1 MARKPQVRY
10 FDSRKAYYTQHRGRQ
25 HKLAEGPEDSPHGP
39 TYLAALAAFRSLLE
53 MDGAPTAGAENTART
68 VMELYLQAMEGR
80 RKPRTYAIQ
89 VAACKLFCQ
98 HYGEVRCSQLKP
110 WHAEQIISI
119 MRQPRPTPQ
128 RPPSQRPAPRRV
140 LSWGDTQAY
149 LFLTHISAAMNW
161 AVRQELIPR
170 NPFGAVE
177 MPRRH
182 SMARQRLVSP
192 EEHERILA
200 DLSGSRRQ
208 ALRRVII
215 ALQGT
220 GARPSEIT
228 QARVSD
234 FHPDL
239 KAIVYYRDDVRAAEE
254 RGHKGSARKDR
265 VIYLTGETLEM
276 VRQRAAT
283 AKPRDLLFPNSRGT
297 AYTGPGLD
305 GCFEGLRDR
314 LGLVDYVP
322 YSYRHTFAT
331 NWLLAGRSAEVLAQ
345 LLGNSPETLR
355 KHYAHLYA
363 RHDAMRA
370 QLEGFMQEAGAKS
383 GSAKNAPP
391 ASEADSERAEAG

>member
-1 MARKPQVRY
+1 MPRKPQVRY
-10 FDSRKAYYTQHRGRQ
+10 FESRKAYYTQYKGKQ
-25 HKLAEGPEDSPHGP
+25 HKLADGPDDSPQGP
-39 TYLAALAAFRSLLE
+39 TYLAALTAFRSLLE
-53 MDGAPTAGAENTART
+53 MDGAPTAGPENTARV

-80 RKPRTYAIQ
+80 RKPRTLALQ

-110 WHAEQIISI
+110 WHTDQIIAI
-119 MRQPRPTPQ
+119 MRLPRPTPQ
-128 RPPSQRPAPRRV
+128 RV
-140 LSWGDTQAY
+140 LTWGDTQAY
-149 LFLTHISAAMNW
+149 LFLVHISAAMNW

-192 EEHERILA
+192 EEHERVLT
-200 DLSGSRRQ
+200 DLSGTRQQ

-215 ALQGT
+215 ALEGT

-228 QARVSD
+228 QAVASD

-239 KAIVYYRDDVRAAEE
+239 GAIVYYRDDVRAAEE

-265 VIYLTGETLEM
+265 VIYFTGEVLEM

-283 AKPRDLLFPNSRGT
+283 VGPRGLLFPNSRGT
-297 AYTGPGLD
+297 AYTGPGID

-314 LGLVDYVP
+314 LGLTDYVP

-345 LLGNSPETLR
+345 LLGNTPETLR

-370 QLEGFMQEAGAKS
+370 QLEGFRREAES
-383 GSAKNAPP
+383 EKNAQPSTGAEP
-391 ASEADSERAEAG
+391 ERAEAG